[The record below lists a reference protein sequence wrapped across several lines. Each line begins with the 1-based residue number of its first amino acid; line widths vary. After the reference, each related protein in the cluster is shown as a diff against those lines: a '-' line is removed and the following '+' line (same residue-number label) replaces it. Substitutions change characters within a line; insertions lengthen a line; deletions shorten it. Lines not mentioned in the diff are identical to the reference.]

1 MKISQHTVKD
11 VFDFSSVGLHLYLTF
26 IWKKKNK
33 EYRSWEVSSH
43 QTSSDIMP
51 VATALKR
58 LLRFS
63 GFRCCRSTEETL
75 CSVAGLKCMERLK
88 SKIGWGIQAGCR
100 RIWRCFSQK
109 RKNNDRERHWRS
121 CFWSLCSSGCA
132 SPSGK
137 SAITFLTYRMW
148 NERASC
154 PSVHFLPL
162 IRDPPPPGAGLTRY
176 VIPSVCFGP
185 ASRVFG
191 QIDVPG
197 TSLEGVGWGEGLQ
210 AESRSDFPTPPQGAA
225 VVLHGHSVSVPR
237 EKLYFCCFVSA
248 ALSFGPLVSTGGGGY
263 VGMDIYLFNLNK
275 WSNALIL
282 PIAYFFYFTF
292 FFFHWWLS

>member
-1 MKISQHTVKD
+1 MKISQHTVRD

-26 IWKKKNK
+26 IWNKKISLG
-33 EYRSWEVSSH
+33 R
-43 QTSSDIMP
+43 
-51 VATALKR
+51 
-58 LLRFS
+58 
-63 GFRCCRSTEETL
+63 
-75 CSVAGLKCMERLK
+75 
-88 SKIGWGIQAGCR
+88 CR
-100 RIWRCFSQK
+100 RTRRVQSRHHAHCHCPQTFAKVFWFQVLSVYRGNALQCCWFKVHGEVEVQNWLRDTNGMQKNLEMFFQK
-109 RKNNDRERHWRS
+109 RKNKDRERHWRS
-121 CFWSLCSSGCA
+121 CFWPLFSSGCS

-154 PSVHFLPL
+154 PSVHFLLL
-162 IRDPPPPGAGLTRY
+162 IRDSPPGAGLTRY

-197 TSLEGVGWGEGLQ
+197 TSLEGVGGGEGLQ
-210 AESRSDFPTPPQGAA
+210 SGNRSDFPTPPQGAV
-225 VVLHGHSVSVPR
+225 VVLQAHSVSVPR

-248 ALSFGPLVSTGGGGY
+248 ALSFGSLVSIGGGGY
-263 VGMDIYLFNLNK
+263 VGMDIYLFHLNK

-282 PIAYFFYFTF
+282 SIAYFFFFSFTGD
-292 FFFHWWLS
+292 